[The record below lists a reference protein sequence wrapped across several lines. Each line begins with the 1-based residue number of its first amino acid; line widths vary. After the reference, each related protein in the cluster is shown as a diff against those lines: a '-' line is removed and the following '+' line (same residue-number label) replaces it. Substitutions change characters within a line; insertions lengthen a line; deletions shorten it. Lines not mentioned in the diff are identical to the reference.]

1 MTYTKNFS
9 SSRRTFLGSV
19 ATAIPS
25 LMVLHR
31 PAVARSRNQ
40 SPIILGEG
48 RHRYEWIRGWAK
60 LPSGMTFGNTHG
72 AVLLDSR
79 GRVYMNTDTENAVI
93 VFDRDG
99 KFLSAWGKDW
109 KGGSHGM
116 AIGREG
122 KEDFI
127 FITHHS
133 RHQWAKFTLD
143 GRELWVKDYPKEVSA
158 YQNANEFRPTGIAVA
173 PNGDLYVTDGYG
185 KSWVHHY
192 TAKGEYVRSWGGPAG
207 SEPGKLK
214 QPHGIWCDTRE
225 KTPRILVADRAN
237 QRLQWFSLDGKPV
250 GMLDQGLRRPSNFHQ
265 RGSDIVIADLEGR
278 ITIIDGQN
286 RIVTHLGDNQN
297 PELRGKN
304 PIPPD
309 KWVEG
314 QFISPHC
321 PRWDADGNL
330 YVLEWL
336 STGRIVKLKRI

>member
-1 MTYTKNFS
+1 
-9 SSRRTFLGSV
+9 
-19 ATAIPS
+19 
-25 LMVLHR
+25 
-31 PAVARSRNQ
+31 
-40 SPIILGEG
+40 
-48 RHRYEWIRGWAK
+48 
-60 LPSGMTFGNTHG
+60 
-72 AVLLDSR
+72 
-79 GRVYMNTDTENAVI
+79 
-93 VFDRDG
+93 
-99 KFLSAWGKDW
+99 
-109 KGGSHGM
+109 M